1 MMFTQLSTQVNTDL
15 RAITDLTAL
24 LSKGVDSV
32 RPLMA
37 EADDGDNLVVY
48 RVKNN
53 GRATK
58 DLAQE
63 WQVVV
68 TCWATTY
75 NAAVQIADEVIVGL
89 LANRKYRFV
98 GGEPQFNEQ
107 GQIYTELIF
116 NILK

>member
-1 MMFTQLSTQVNTDL
+1 MMFTELSTQVNTDL
-15 RAITDLTAL
+15 RSITNLTAL
-24 LSKGVDSV
+24 LSKGVDGV

-37 EADDGDNLVVY
+37 EAEDGDNLVVY

-58 DLAQE
+58 DLLRE
-63 WQVVV
+63 WQLVV

-75 NAAVQIADEVIVGL
+75 NTAVQIADEVIIGL
-89 LANRKYRFV
+89 LEDRKYRFV